1 MKHRPERKWRPAMPG
16 RITSNEF
23 RVPARPQVD
32 PVQPGVDPL
41 LLTALTTI
49 PTNLQPEKLLA

>member
-23 RVPARPQVD
+23 RVPARLLVD
-32 PVQPGVDPL
+32 PVQSGVDQL
-41 LLTALTTI
+41 SGNVLTVI
-49 PTNLQPEKLLA
+49 PTNHQPQHLPT